1 MVRTN
6 SLACS
11 MCLFAIGISTTAD
24 GDSSPPTSLRMRP
37 RSDPGPHRP
46 SRDRR
51 VAQPA
56 PDPAADDPPPA
67 TLTPLPPDPAPPP
80 IPDPA
85 PEVPAASPPPA
96 PAGVTRDA
104 GDVDFAKLAE
114 EDFKGEVIVVTGS
127 TIGRRNLT
135 TPAPLTIID
144 RELLQAA
151 GQATLG
157 DIIQQLPAQQNG
169 VNAQINAGGDG
180 TTRVDIRGLT
190 SSRTLTLIN
199 GRRVVPG
206 GNGANV
212 SVDLNAIPLAIVER
226 VEILKD
232 GASAIYGS
240 DAIGGVVNIIT
251 RSDFDGNEASL
262 YTGETQRGDGMVY
275 DASFVTGQ
283 NAESKKANVMFAVS
297 VHKQD
302 PVFAGARTF
311 SASDMTY
318 DYANHMVVPGGSTVV
333 PGGRINAGAIDTTGD
348 GRPDPVNLC
357 GAGVQYCTGDGA
369 GGYRPFVAPADLYN
383 PQPSSYLYTPSTAYH
398 LFSTG
403 SYRLTPHASMFF
415 EGGYANRKSAQQLAA
430 ESFNNSAPISKD
442 SMYNP
447 LGGSVLGY
455 QRRLDEFGPRRTE
468 QNVTTFRL
476 VGGLHGSAPDE
487 LGPLGRFK
495 WELSYNYGRNDGEQ
509 TSRGNLI
516 RSRLTA
522 AVGPSFMNASGVP
535 TCGTP
540 AKPIAGCVPIN
551 VLGPAGSID
560 PAAAAYVTFTGVRS
574 GFNQQQTVLAQT
586 HGQLTKLPNDGDLS
600 VAFGADFRTEA
611 GATTPD
617 PLTATGDTTGNA
629 VAPTAGSYNV
639 IEGFGELS
647 LVPISGHPIAQ
658 WLELDLAVRGFRYNT
673 FGSGMT
679 WKAGG
684 LFRTINGLAVR
695 GTYSTSFRAPSVT
708 ELYQGKT
715 DTAFPLV
722 DPCDT
727 RPLGVPIVLDP
738 AVAAECANRGVPAS
752 AAFGAGLTRVRL
764 GGNPDLQPETARVL
778 TAGLVVEPPQA
789 KGLALTLDYFRTEI
803 SRTIQTLGANIVLS
817 NCYLRHD
824 SASCDQVHRNP
835 QLGYAID
842 YVDMPIKNVGG
853 VSGSGIDVAVSY
865 DQKMGPAG
873 RFREQLESQWL
884 LKADIDN
891 SFQIVHAI
899 NNNDLGARP
908 HLRANLAS
916 LWQHP
921 SGVGAGLNLRYIGT
935 FNECDQ
941 NNCNAGMPAREVSAW
956 YRLDLFGSYSLR
968 SGAGT
973 TSLTVGVNNALDR
986 DPPAIYG
993 AVSGDYDP
1001 TAYDLKGRWFYARL
1015 SQTF

>member
-1 MVRTN
+1 MVRN
-6 SLACS
+6 SLIS
-11 MCLFAIGISTTAD
+11 SVCLVSISISTMAD
-24 GDSSPPTSLRMRP
+24 GDTSPPRTLRMRP
-37 RSDPGPHRP
+37 RSDAARTPAPH
-46 SRDRR
+46 DRR
-51 VAQPA
+51 VAQSPPSDPA
-56 PDPAADDPPPA
+56 PDDRDPGIAVPPLQDQPPP
-67 TLTPLPPDPAPPP
+67 PVPDPAP
-80 IPDPA
+80 A
-85 PEVPAASPPPA
+85 PPPPA
-96 PAGVTRDA
+96 PPAAVSRDA
-104 GDVDFAKLAE
+104 AEVDFDKLADQDLKE
-114 EDFKGEVIVVTGS
+114 EVIVVTGS
-127 TIGRRNLT
+127 TIGRRTVT

-190 SSRTLTLIN
+190 SSRTLTLLN
-199 GRRVVPG
+199 GRRIVPG

-212 SVDLNAIPLAIVER
+212 SVDLNSIPLAIVER

-262 YTGETQRGDGMVY
+262 YTGETQRGDGAVY
-275 DASFVTGQ
+275 EASFVTGQ
-283 NAESKKANVMFAVS
+283 NSESKRANVLFAAS

-302 PVFAGARTF
+302 PVFAGARGF
-311 SASDMTY
+311 SASDMSY
-318 DYANHMVVPGGSTVV
+318 DYANRMVVPGGSTVV
-333 PGGRINAGAIDTTGD
+333 PGGRINTAAIDTNGD

-357 GAGVQYCTGDGA
+357 GAGVQYCTSDGA
-369 GGYRPFVAPADLYN
+369 GGYRPFVAPGDLYN
-383 PQPSSYLYTPSTAYH
+383 PQPANYLYTPSTAYH

-403 SYRLTPHASMFF
+403 SYKLTSNASLFF

-447 LGGSVLGY
+447 LGGTVLGY
-455 QRRLDEFGPRRTE
+455 QRRLDEVGPRRAA
-468 QNVTTFRL
+468 QNVNTFRL
-476 VGGLHGSAPDE
+476 VGGLHGTVPDDF
-487 LGPLGRFK
+487 GPFGHFK

-509 TSRGNLI
+509 TSTGNLI
-516 RSRLTA
+516 RSRLAA

-540 AKPIAGCVPIN
+540 AKPIPGCVPMN
-551 VLGPAGSID
+551 VLGPSGSID
-560 PAAAAYVTFTGVRS
+560 PASTAYVTFTGVRS

-586 HGQLTKLPNDGDLS
+586 HGQLAKLPNDGDLS
-600 VAFGADFRTEA
+600 VAFGADVRTEA

-617 PLTATGDTTGNA
+617 PLTATGDTTGNLT
-629 VAPTAGSYNV
+629 APTSGSYNV

-658 WLELDLAVRGFRYNT
+658 WLELDLAARGFRYNT
-673 FGSGMT
+673 FGSGVT

-684 LFRTINGLAVR
+684 LFRTVNGFAVR

-727 RPLGVPIVLDP
+727 RPLGVSITLDP
-738 AVAAECANRGVPAS
+738 DVAAECANRGVPGN
-752 AAFGAGLTRVRL
+752 AAFGAGLTRVRI

-789 KGLALTLDYFRTEI
+789 RGLAVTLDYFHTEI

-817 NCYLRHD
+817 SCYLRHD
-824 SASCDQVHRNP
+824 PTSCDQVHRNP

-842 YVDMPIKNVGG
+842 YVDMPTKNVGG
-853 VSGSGIDVAVSY
+853 VSGSGIDFAVAY
-865 DQKMGPAG
+865 DHKVVGAG
-873 RFREQLESQWL
+873 RFREQLESQYL

-891 SFQIVHAI
+891 SFQIIHAI

-908 HLRANLAS
+908 RIRANFSS

-921 SGVGAGLNLRYIGT
+921 SGAGAGFNVRYVGT
-935 FNECDQ
+935 FHECEQ
-941 NNCNAGMPAREVSAW
+941 NNCNAGLPARAVSDW
-956 YRLDLFGSYSLR
+956 YRVDLFGSYALR
-968 SGAGT
+968 TGAGT
-973 TSLTVGVNNALDR
+973 STVTVGVNNALDR

-993 AVSGDYDP
+993 STSGDYDP